1 MMNANWYRITKL
13 VKALLSLGVSAIPGL
28 CLEYIDMKSATFQ
41 FQHGESEQVQQYRE
55 RDTSKDFGGN
65 GMFLFHVAE
74 D

>member
-1 MMNANWYRITKL
+1 MKINYKCTF
-13 VKALLSLGVSAIPGL
+13 VIPGSG
-28 CLEYIDMKSATFQ
+28 LEYINMKSATFQ

-55 RDTSKDFGGN
+55 RGTSKDLGGN